1 MHLYEINPKDGHAV
15 LAIARTPQEASD
27 LYVTWSAAN
36 ERVHES
42 FAIDDVS
49 VDTLVA
55 EQQAPVRRALAAGLV
70 GIVHFEEGLG
80 WTFSPPMWQPLGDD
94 EAQVPQDD
102 DHSLIRIFEMRDLTP
117 IEAFVLASDY
127 DRASELFE
135 QHLRTHG
142 GDPDALLY
150 RDVELE
156 HLNEPAN
163 DVVHKALDI
172 GCEGLVVCD
181 ANGRW
186 SFVTPLGSHRD

>member
-1 MHLYEINPKDGHAV
+1 MHLYGINPKDGHSV
-15 LAIARTPQEASD
+15 LVIAHTPHEASD

-36 ERVHES
+36 NRVHKT
-42 FAIDDVS
+42 FTIDDVS
-49 VDTLVA
+49 VDSLMV
-55 EQQAPVRRALAAGLV
+55 EQQAQVRRALAADIV
-70 GIVHFEEGLG
+70 GIVHFEEGVG

-94 EAQVPQDD
+94 EPQVPQDD
-102 DHSLIRIFEMRDLTP
+102 DHSVIRIFQMRDLTP

-135 QHLRTHG
+135 QHLRAHG
-142 GDPDALLY
+142 GDPDTLLY
-150 RDVELE
+150 REVGLE

-163 DVVHKALDI
+163 DVVHEALDI
-172 GCEGLVVCD
+172 GWEGLVTCD